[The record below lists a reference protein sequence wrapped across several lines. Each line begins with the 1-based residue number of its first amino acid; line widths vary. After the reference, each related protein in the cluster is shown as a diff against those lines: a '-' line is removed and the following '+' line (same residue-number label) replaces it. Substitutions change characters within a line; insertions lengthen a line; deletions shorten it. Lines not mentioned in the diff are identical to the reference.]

1 MKQNMTQ
8 QEKIDY
14 IAKSW
19 KLSSSEKTDV
29 KPTKDSNV
37 FEQDW
42 SDFAYRLNEENGN
55 ILRFWKG
62 RDK

>member
-1 MKQNMTQ
+1 
-8 QEKIDY
+8 
-14 IAKSW
+14 
-19 KLSSSEKTDV
+19 LSSSEKTDI
-29 KPTKDSNV
+29 KPTKDFNV